1 MCSDFGS
8 PTFVH
13 DFPPSTDLYTPSP
26 HETERWPLFSPLPT
40 QTVSESFGS
49 MVTQPMENEAW
60 SSKTGVNVVPA
71 LVVFQTPPAAT
82 ATYHVRVSRGS
93 TATSTTRPETMA
105 GPMPRSSRPE
115 KSVSSYLGGAAN
127 VAAATQ
133 CV

>member
-1 MCSDFGS
+1 
-8 PTFVH
+8 
-13 DFPPSTDLYTPSP
+13 
-26 HETERWPLFSPLPT
+26 
-40 QTVSESFGS
+40 S

-133 CV
+133 KARARRSAFFMRLRMLTESERISATNRAQFFAEDAVQA